1 MVELSDQPATLP
13 FAATSELRTRMTG
26 PVSVPGDETYEARRK
41 LWNGLVDKFPAV
53 IAQCVNDTDIAQAI
67 AFARRH
73 GLPLA
78 VRGGGHHSAGFASVD
93 DGLVIDLSS
102 QQRISVDPVARLAIA
117 QPGALACQMY
127 EQTEKFGLVLPKGM
141 EPSVGLAGLT
151 LGGGEGWLTNKFGLT
166 CDNLVAARVVTADGH
181 VIRAS
186 LDENADLLWALRGGG
201 GNFGV
206 VSSFEYRVYE
216 VRDLIACRFVYA
228 AADAPAVLRRWRD
241 IMDRAPDELSSLV
254 MVANR
259 EVPILMIGLC
269 WLGAPDDLDD
279 WIEPLRNHEKSL
291 SELVCSTPTSG
302 IYSSI
307 FGGGKRPTLAN
318 YVRTQYMR
326 ELPDEIID
334 IFVEHGRRIIPS
346 PTVAWLTHYHGAFC
360 RVPEGGSAYP
370 HRDTSYQL
378 GISTQWPVGENAEPY
393 IAWARAL
400 WRETAPFASGG
411 FYANYSSDTAADLP
425 QSAYGAS
432 WQRLR
437 EVKRKYDPDNAFRG
451 NFNIPPAD

>member
-1 MVELSDQPATLP
+1 MVELSHQPATLTVE
-13 FAATSELRTRMTG
+13 AASELRTQMTG
-26 PVSVPGDETYEARRK
+26 PVSLPGDAIYETRRK

-53 IAQCVNDTDIAQAI
+53 IAQCANEADIAHAI
-67 AFARRH
+67 AFARQH

-93 DGLVIDLSS
+93 DGLVIDLSL
-102 QQRISVDPVARLAIA
+102 QQGISVDPITRTATA

-127 EQTEKFGLVLPKGM
+127 EHTEKFGLVLPKGM
-141 EPSVGLAGLT
+141 EPTVGLAGLT
-151 LGGGEGWLTNKFGLT
+151 LGGGEGWLTSKFGLT
-166 CDNLVAARVVTADGH
+166 CDNLVAANVVTAEGRI
-181 VIRAS
+181 IRAS
-186 LDENADLLWALRGGG
+186 LDENADLLWGLRGGG

-206 VSSFEYRVYE
+206 VSSFEYRLHE

-241 IMDRAPDELSSLV
+241 IMDRAPPELASLV
-254 MVANR
+254 MVANGAA
-259 EVPILMIGLC
+259 PILIIGLC
-269 WLGAPDDLDD
+269 WLGFPDDLDE
-279 WIEPLRNHEKSL
+279 WIAPLRNHEKPL
-291 SELVCSTPTSG
+291 SELVCTTVPSG
-302 IYSSI
+302 IYHSI
-307 FGGGKRPTLAN
+307 FGAGERPKLAN

-326 ELPDEIID
+326 ELSDEAID
-334 IFVEHGRRIIPS
+334 IVVEHGKRIIPS
-346 PTVAWLTHYHGAFC
+346 PTVAWLTRYHGAFC

-378 GISTQWPVGENAEPY
+378 GISTQWPVDQSSEPH

-400 WRETAPFASGG
+400 WQEMVPFASGR
-411 FYANYSSDTAADLP
+411 FYVNYSSDPAADMP
-425 QSAYGAS
+425 QSAYGAN

-437 EVKRKYDPDNAFRG
+437 EIKRKYDPHNVFRG

>member
-1 MVELSDQPATLP
+1 MFDHSHHLATLP
-13 FAATSELRTRMTG
+13 FKAASELRRRMTG
-26 PVSVPGDETYEARRK
+26 PVSVPGDAAYEARRK

-53 IAQCVNDTDIAQAI
+53 IAQCINNTDIAHAL
-67 AFARRH
+67 AFARAN

-93 DGLVIDLSS
+93 DGLVIDLSL
-102 QQRISVDPVARLAIA
+102 QQRISVDPVARRATA

-127 EQTEKFGLVLPKGM
+127 EHTEKFGLVLPKGM
-141 EPSVGLAGLT
+141 EPTVGLAGLT
-151 LGGGEGWLTNKFGLT
+151 LGGGEGWLTSKFGLT
-166 CDNLVAARVVTADGH
+166 CDNLIGASVVTAEGR

-186 LDENADLLWALRGGG
+186 LDENADLLWGLRGGG

-206 VSSFEYRVYE
+206 VSSFEYSIHE
-216 VRDLIACRFVYA
+216 VRDLIACRFVYSA
-228 AADAPAVLRRWRD
+228 GDAPAVLRRWRD
-241 IMDRAPDELSSLV
+241 IMDRAPPELASLV
-254 MVANR
+254 MVANGAA
-259 EVPILMIGLC
+259 PILIIGLC
-269 WLGAPDDLDD
+269 WLGGADDLDE
-279 WIEPLRNHEKSL
+279 WIGPLRNHEKPV
-291 SELVCSTPTSG
+291 SERVCHTPTSG

-307 FGGGKRPTLAN
+307 FGGGERPTLAN

-326 ELPDEIID
+326 ELPDEVID

-346 PTVAWLTHYHGAFC
+346 PTVAWLTHYHGAFW

-378 GISTQWPVGENAEPY
+378 GISTQWPVDETAEPH

-411 FYANYSSDTAADLP
+411 FYTNYSSDPAADLP
-425 QSAYGAS
+425 QAAYGAS

-437 EVKRKYDPDNAFRG
+437 EIKRTYDPENVFRG

>member
-1 MVELSDQPATLP
+1 MVDQSHQPATLP
-13 FAATSELRTRMTG
+13 FKATSELRTRMAG
-26 PVSVPGDETYEARRK
+26 PVSVPGDAAYEDRRK

-53 IAQCVNDTDIAQAI
+53 IAQCVNDTDIAHAL
-67 AFARRH
+67 AFARAN
-73 GLPLA
+73 GLPVA

-93 DGLVIDLSS
+93 DGLVLDLSL
-102 QQRISVDPVARLAIA
+102 QQRITVDPVARLAIA

-186 LDENADLLWALRGGG
+186 LDENADLLWGLRGGG

-206 VSSFEYRVYE
+206 VSSFEYSLHE
-216 VRDLIACRFVYA
+216 VRDLIACRFVYLA
-228 AADAPAVLRRWRD
+228 ANAPAVLRRWRD
-241 IMDRAPDELSSLV
+241 IMDRAPPELASMV
-254 MVANR
+254 MVANAA
-259 EVPILMIGLC
+259 EPILIIGLC
-269 WLGAPDDLDD
+269 WLGVPDEIDE
-279 WIEPLRNHEKSL
+279 WIGPLRNHEKPL
-291 SELVCSTPTSG
+291 SELVCQTPTSG

-307 FGGGKRPTLAN
+307 FGGGERPKLAN

-326 ELPDEIID
+326 ELPDAVID

-346 PTVAWLTHYHGAFC
+346 PTAAWLTHYHGAFC

-378 GISTQWPVGENAEPY
+378 GISTQWPMGENSEPY
-393 IAWARAL
+393 IEWARAL
-400 WRETAPFASGG
+400 WRETAPFASGK
-411 FYANYSSDTAADLP
+411 FYANYSSELAADRP
-425 QSAYGAS
+425 RAAYGES
-432 WQRLR
+432 WERLR
-437 EVKRKYDPDNAFRG
+437 EIKRTYDPDNVFRG

>member
-1 MVELSDQPATLP
+1 MVELSHTPTTLP
-13 FAATSELRTRMTG
+13 VEATSELRTQMAGT
-26 PVSVPGDETYEARRK
+26 VSVPGEALYETRRK

-53 IAQCVNDTDIAQAI
+53 IAQCADEADIVHAI
-67 AFARRH
+67 TFARQH

-93 DGLVIDLSS
+93 DGLVIDLSL
-102 QQRISVDPVARLAIA
+102 QQHISVDPVARLAIA
-117 QPGALACQMY
+117 QPGALAYQMY

-186 LDENADLLWALRGGG
+186 LDENADLLWALRGGC

-206 VSSFEYRVYE
+206 VSSFEYRVHE

-228 AADAPAVLRRWRD
+228 AADAPAVLRRWRN
-241 IMDRAPDELSSLV
+241 IMDRAPDELSSMV
-254 MVANR
+254 MVANG

-279 WIEPLRNHEKSL
+279 WIEPLRNHEKPL

-307 FGGGKRPTLAN
+307 FGGGERPKLAN

-334 IFVEHGRRIIPS
+334 IFVEHGKRIIPS

-360 RVPEGGSAYP
+360 RAPEGGSAYP

-378 GISTQWPVGENAEPY
+378 GISTQWPLGERSEPY

-400 WRETAPFASGG
+400 WRDAAQSASGR
-411 FYANYSSDTAADLP
+411 FYVNYSSDPAADSP
-425 QSAYGAS
+425 QDAYGES

-437 EVKRKYDPDNAFRG
+437 DVKRKYDPDNVFRS